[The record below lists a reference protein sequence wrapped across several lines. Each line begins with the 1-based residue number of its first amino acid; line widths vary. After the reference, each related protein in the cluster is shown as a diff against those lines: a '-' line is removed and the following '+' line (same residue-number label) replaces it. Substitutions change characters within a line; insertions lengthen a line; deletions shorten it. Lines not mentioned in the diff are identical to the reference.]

1 MSYFKWSDGPDASVG
16 VDLDQQ
22 IYAGPVGQQINGKDP
37 NAYGD
42 YEVLN
47 SPNLSGG
54 SFVIPSQP
62 DMGIPTRYEARDGT
76 TDYRMDKMLDIDQTR
91 PLEDVIMGETFN
103 GRLHDVS
110 IVKDAIL
117 PHGDGDLVIQK
128 DNNETSIRGL
138 LEKNAVND
146 IFFSDMNIKG
156 LQDSIRYG
164 VHLKTEKVISNQS
177 SNELYTIMRSIMLQY
192 ANFQTSTDHLLDE
205 VRRLNGKVIL
215 YSVDNVSS
223 NVLQHIGYIAD
234 LSRLPEPIERPVL
247 TERNNFTY
255 DISNLL

>member
-1 MSYFKWSDGPDASVG
+1 MSYFKWSDGPDESVG

-22 IYAGPVGQQINGKDP
+22 IYGNSP
-37 NAYGD
+37 NQYGD

-47 SPNLSGG
+47 SPKLSGG
-54 SFVIPSQP
+54 AFVIPSQP
-62 DMGIPTRYEARDGT
+62 DMGIPRSYETRGGE
-76 TDYRMDKMLDIDQTR
+76 TDYRMDQMLEQDQTK
-91 PLEDVIMGETFN
+91 PLEDVIAGESFN
-103 GRLHDVS
+103 GRIHDVS
-110 IVKDAIL
+110 IIKDTVL
-117 PHGDGDLVIQK
+117 PQANVDIVVHK

-146 IFFSDMNIKG
+146 VFFSDMNTSG

-164 VHLKTEKVISNQS
+164 VHLKTHKTISNQS

-192 ANFQTSTDHLLDE
+192 ANFQTDATNIVDE
-205 VRRLNGKVIL
+205 VKRLNGKVIL
-215 YSVDNVSS
+215 YSVDNISS
-223 NVLQHIGYIAD
+223 NVLQHIGYVND
-234 LSRLPEPIERPVL
+234 LSKLPEPIERPVL

>member
-22 IYAGPVGQQINGKDP
+22 IYGSGPDNQ
-37 NAYGD
+37 YGD

-62 DMGIPTRYEARDGT
+62 DMGVPKSFTRSDGT
-76 TDYRMDKMLDIDQTR
+76 TDFRMDQMLDIDQTR
-91 PLEDVIMGETFN
+91 PLEDIVMGETFN
-103 GRLHDVS
+103 GRIHDVS
-110 IVKDAIL
+110 IVKDTLL
-117 PHGDGDLVIQK
+117 PQGDNDIVINK

-138 LEKNAVND
+138 LEQNAVND

-164 VHLKTEKVISNQS
+164 VHLKTERVISNQS
-177 SNELYTIMRSIMLQY
+177 SNELYTIMRSIMLQF
-192 ANFQTSTDHLLDE
+192 ANFQTNTDHLLDE

-215 YSVDNVSS
+215 YAVDNVSS
-223 NVLQHIGYIAD
+223 NVLQHVGYVND
-234 LSRLPEPIERPVL
+234 LSKLPEPIERPIL